1 LYIEIDEAQNFISK
15 IDKTPQIVH
24 NIILKEVMV
33 QFVRKIIDIKVL
45 EDVIEVT
52 VEQELFLTQG
62 KSNA

>member
-1 LYIEIDEAQNFISK
+1 
-15 IDKTPQIVH
+15 
-24 NIILKEVMV
+24 MV